1 MNIDEFIQ
9 SIYLENPPEGLS
21 PLLLALWYD
30 AKGNWDKSHDT
41 ISEIESRDAAAVHA
55 YLHRKEG
62 DLWNADYW
70 YTRAGKARKNIPLPA
85 EWNELV
91 KSIIAL

>member
-1 MNIDEFIQ
+1 MNIDEFMQ
-9 SIYLENPPEGLS
+9 SISLENPPGGLS

-30 AKGNWDKSHDT
+30 AKGNWEIGHDT
-41 ISEIESRDAAAVHA
+41 ISEIESRDAAWIHA

-70 YTRAGKARKNIPLPA
+70 YRRAGKVRKNVSLTD

-91 KSIIAL
+91 KYIIAL